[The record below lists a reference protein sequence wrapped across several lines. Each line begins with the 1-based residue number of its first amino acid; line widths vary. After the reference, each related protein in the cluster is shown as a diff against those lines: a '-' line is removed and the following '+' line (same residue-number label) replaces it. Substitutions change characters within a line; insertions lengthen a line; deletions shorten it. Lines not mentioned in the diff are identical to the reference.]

1 MLRERAAPQ
10 KAKRAAGMKFD
21 VALGCHP
28 ERQRRTS
35 PTKLGSRWRLRML
48 DCTCV
53 RSLAPLEM
61 TISVIHSIDLPSSLS
76 FMNTND
82 FSILCVQVPFGA
94 RPRFFVPPISGNQIR
109 TALLDYV
116 SPNVCAANMRHPVF
130 IQEDRCGHCRT
141 KSAHCCSVRCPQRMG
156 RFSAG
161 DSGLYSPREGLQ
173 TKCIRPVCFIQ
184 NRRADSLCAQKSAH
198 RTRVSES

>member
-35 PTKLGSRWRLRML
+35 PTKLGSRWRLKVL
-48 DCTCV
+48 DCACV
-53 RSLAPLEM
+53 RSIAPLEM
-61 TISVIHSIDLPSSLS
+61 TISVIHSIDLPSSPCHAVALRRRVS

-94 RPRFFVPPISGNQIR
+94 RPRFFVPPIPRNQIR
-109 TALLDYV
+109 TALLDDV
-116 SPNVCAANMRHPVF
+116 SPNVCAANVCRPVF
-130 IQEDRCGHCRT
+130 IQEDRCSHCRT

-173 TKCIRPVCFIQ
+173 TKCVWPMRFLQ
-184 NRRADSLCAQKSAH
+184 NRSADSLCAQK
-198 RTRVSES
+198 

>member
-21 VALGCHP
+21 VAHAVREALN
-28 ERQRRTS
+28 RYIVNRYSSRDSRFTNL
-35 PTKLGSRWRLRML
+35 KLRF
-48 DCTCV
+48 
-53 RSLAPLEM
+53 P
-61 TISVIHSIDLPSSLS
+61 SVINSVDLPAVRI
-76 FMNTND
+76 FMATD
-82 FSILCVQVPFGA
+82 DGAVVQLQIPFTP
-94 RPRFFVPPISGNQIR
+94 RPNLFVPPISGNQIR
-109 TALLDYV
+109 TALLDDV
-116 SPNVCAANMRHPVF
+116 SPNVCAANMRRPVF
-130 IQEDRCGHCRT
+130 IQEDRYGHCRT

-184 NRRADSLCAQKSAH
+184 NRRANAIDAEQCGQA
-198 RTRVSES
+198 RECF